1 MQKVRCSLFLG
12 ALRGNGSKIDGRK
25 LHLRSLQRF
34 LFLKEV
40 AKESFLDHLGPIKN
54 LGSSKNNR
62 TWGLFQRKT
71 LTNCLLEVV
80 SQAQK

>member
-1 MQKVRCSLFLG
+1 MVESYTSG
-12 ALRGNGSKIDGRK
+12 AD
-25 LHLRSLQRF
+25 RF

-40 AKESFLDHLGPIKN
+40 AKESFLNHLLGPMKN

-62 TWGLFQRKT
+62 TWGLFKRKT
-71 LTNCLLEVV
+71 LTNHLLEVV